1 MLLNNKYYID
11 KTQPG
16 KRLMGQKNKKTGI
29 FTRSNI
35 YAYWSVFNK
44 MFRSKD

>member
-1 MLLNNKYYID
+1 MVNG
-11 KTQPG
+11 P
-16 KRLMGQKNKKTGI
+16 KKFKKLVSFPDPT
-29 FTRSNI
+29 